1 MFLIVFFSFECSS
14 HEKKKHPS
22 LVIEARPQEEESSQN
37 KSFQDNIYNY
47 HRAKLCHGFVL
58 ADFNDAIREGD
69 GERVISL
76 YTILLLIFKTH
87 GCTKY
92 AYTTLLLLVK
102 VSALLT
108 RSQSFR
114 LIWNRFCNVI
124 GKKGRNIPL
133 DLRLEHNNNFL
144 KAFLKA
150 LGANLNEANAQ
161 RVAASLNCMLLI
173 MGTVDKDCAHQS
185 RIGTVRGG
193 RDPAETVKQIT
204 TDLMKGNVFTECQ
217 QRNGYKGFGTFNSN
231 LYAKLDYRKLFNWIK
246 DHLKVWENIYE

>member
-1 MFLIVFFSFECSS
+1 M
-14 HEKKKHPS
+14 
-22 LVIEARPQEEESSQN
+22 IEAGPQEEESSQD
-37 KSFQDNIYNY
+37 KSLQDNIYNY

-69 GERVISL
+69 GERIISL
-76 YTILLLIFKTH
+76 YKILLLIFKTH

-133 DLRLEHNNNFL
+133 DLQLEHDNNFL

-161 RVAASLNCMLLI
+161 RVAASLNYMLLI
-173 MGTVDKDCAHQS
+173 MGTVDKDCDHQS
-185 RIGTVRGG
+185 RNGTVRGG
-193 RDPAETVKQIT
+193 KDPAETVKQIT

-217 QRNGYKGFGTFNSN
+217 QRDGYKGFETFSSN
-231 LYAKLDYRKLFNWIK
+231 LYAKLDYRNLFNWIK
-246 DHLKVWENIYE
+246 DHLKVWEKIYE